1 MAGLIRCLK
10 RKEPPCSSAD
20 DDGNTC
26 VVCFRKWEIEG
37 DQMPMNLGKCG
48 HALCN
53 ECVRR
58 CEQPNGSVKCP
69 TCRVVCTAACITKS
83 WSMIK
88 LLEYQQKKEASTR
101 INKLLDLLPV
111 LRRYLNDATALLCDT
126 AITFLVPK
134 VCVPLGS
141 SLTESEFK
149 GLRGLIG
156 GQVKLKS
163 IYRTSLHG
171 SAHRNVLRCVGD
183 KRGLAFVI
191 RKNQYVFGAFIS
203 DGLQEPTRPE

>member
-1 MAGLIRCLK
+1 MRRVFQKVGDRGRPDADEPRQMRSRTVQRGEATPHIRC
-10 RKEPPCSSAD
+10 EAASA
-20 DDGNTC
+20 
-26 VVCFRKWEIEG
+26 VRVC
-37 DQMPMNLGKCG
+37 
-48 HALCN
+48 ALVQ
-53 ECVRR
+53 CVRR